1 MKYQTLKM
9 TPKSG
14 LERGGNLTLRLTSQ
28 GVLGK
33 VDCQQTLFAKCRPS
47 RIFRLGRHNLVGSR
61 FKKMTSL
68 TPWQMLYTLEN
79 SHVQP
84 IWTPQKNRW
93 ICCRFPNPLFL
104 YEDISSGSKCVFFFG
119 GWWFTRRRRHF
130 QHNFRGL
137 ISCSNWNWKSCWG
150 SQEVH
155 FTDVVAGCPGKEVRI
170 NG

>member
-1 MKYQTLKM
+1 M

-84 IWTPQKNRW
+84 FWTQKIGGFVDLPTTFSLWGYILRFQMCVLFW
-93 ICCRFPNPLFL
+93 RVVVYTTSTSFPSISEVWSVAQIGIGRVAGDLKKCTSCALHWCCCRMSR
-104 YEDISSGSKCVFFFG
+104 EGS
-119 GWWFTRRRRHF
+119 
-130 QHNFRGL
+130 
-137 ISCSNWNWKSCWG
+137 
-150 SQEVH
+150 
-155 FTDVVAGCPGKEVRI
+155 
-170 NG
+170 